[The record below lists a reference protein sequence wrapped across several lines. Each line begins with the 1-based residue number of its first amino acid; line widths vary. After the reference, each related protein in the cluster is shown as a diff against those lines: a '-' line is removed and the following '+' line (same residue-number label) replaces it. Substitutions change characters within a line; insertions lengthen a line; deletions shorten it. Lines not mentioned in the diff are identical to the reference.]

1 MTKYTLT
8 PKGEEYRNR
17 LMNFWRREVKSNVLE
32 PHKPR
37 RTYMHIRRT
46 NILESIKDGQS
57 IEVNIANFSK
67 RLLKYGGLHRSNS
80 YRRAMHKEIADLLE
94 RGYIE
99 KEEVQGND
107 NK

>member
-8 PKGEEYRNR
+8 PKGDKYRNR
-17 LMNFWRREVKSNVLE
+17 LQNFWRREVEHNVLE

-37 RTYMHIRRT
+37 RTYKHIKRT
-46 NILESIKDGQS
+46 NMLESIKDGQP
-57 IEVNIANFSK
+57 IEVDIANFAKS
-67 RLLKYGGLHRSNS
+67 LLKYGGLYRSNS

-99 KEEVQGND
+99 KD
-107 NK
+107 